1 MTTLPPKPVIRAAA
15 RWLRLLR
22 TSSERQGWAVIGTDT
37 SYTDL
42 TPTQY
47 ADALNW
53 LVAEDLLSGKPGG
66 WSLVPELIGLSDDHV
81 NRVLFARALE
91 ASPPPWLPDADHHV
105 MEVGEI
111 PLDAAT
117 LATELGLAESDAL
130 SAIREV
136 HGRIDL
142 EELALIGSAGE
153 EALVRLL
160 EERWPGSTVHVALH
174 NDGFGYDIAFRLGT
188 AEWHL
193 EVKTTTR
200 RGRLVIHL
208 SRHEYKTSLTD
219 PNWRLVVVGLQH
231 DKSPA
236 VVGTIEHKRLWER
249 TPLDVH
255 KGSPWQT
262 VRHNVEEDYLRLG
275 LSFLNER
282 HLAGKA
288 DESSLL
294 RVGLAPG
301 ASFDWAPKS

>member
-1 MTTLPPKPVIRAAA
+1 M
-15 RWLRLLR
+15 
-22 TSSERQGWAVIGTDT
+22 IGTNT

-42 TPTQY
+42 THTQY
-47 ADALNW
+47 ADALGW
-53 LVAEDLLSGKPGG
+53 LGTEGLLSGKSGG
-66 WSLVPELIGLSDDHV
+66 WSLVPELIGLSDDQV
-81 NRVLFARALE
+81 NWVLFARALE
-91 ASPPPWLPDADHHV
+91 ASSPPWLPDADLYV
-105 MEVGEI
+105 LEVDEI
-111 PLDAAT
+111 PLDTAT

-136 HGRIDL
+136 HGRMDL
-142 EELALIGSAGE
+142 EKRDRVGAAGE

-174 NDGFGYDIAFRLGT
+174 NDGFGYDIAFTLGA

-200 RGRLVIHL
+200 RGRLVIYL
-208 SRHEYKTSLTD
+208 SRHEYETSLTD
-219 PNWRLVVVGLQH
+219 PDWCLVVVGLL
-231 DKSPA
+231 DDDSPA
-236 VVGTIEHKRLWER
+236 IVGTIEHKQLWER
-249 TPLDVH
+249 TPVDVH

-262 VRHNVEEDYLRLG
+262 VRHNVEEGYLRLG

-282 HLAGKA
+282 HLAGEA

-301 ASFDWAPKS
+301 ASFEWAPKS